1 MPSSRKRLKLKAVFR
16 YEYTWINSGQPTMGG
31 VEGRAI
37 DAAKSAAS
45 ISGQWDEVCY
55 APIII
60 VRKTKCPDKG
70 KHVSG
75 CYHALVTF
83 HTYDTAPP
91 DSKHLKMSLDGIIER
106 TRDES
111 L

>member
-1 MPSSRKRLKLKAVFR
+1 MPSSRRRLKAIFK
-16 YEYTWINSGQPTMGG
+16 YEYTWVNNGQPTTGS

-45 ISGQWDEVCY
+45 RSGQYDDVYY

-60 VRKTKCPDKG
+60 VRKTKCMYRSE
-70 KHVSG
+70 HVSG
-75 CYHALVTF
+75 CYHALETF